1 MAAPGLILGIDPGLA
16 ATGYALLRDPAEVI
30 ACGTIKT
37 APTMGR
43 GARLL
48 HIQREIAKL
57 LTGVVIAEAALEELF
72 MGSNRTSALG
82 VAEARGAILVLLE
95 SRGIPVHE
103 YKPSQVKVTL
113 TGYGMADKTQMARML
128 AAQLRMTQSP
138 GSNHAVDAIAIA
150 ICHSRSRRVNL
161 SPGSRPVAGSAS

>member
-16 ATGYALLRDPAEVI
+16 ATGYALLRDPAEVV
-30 ACGTIKT
+30 ACGTIRT

-48 HIQREIAKL
+48 HIQREIEGL
-57 LTGVVIAEAALEELF
+57 LIGVEIGEAALEELF
-72 MGSNRTSALG
+72 MGNNRTSVLG

-103 YKPSQVKVTL
+103 YKPAQVKMTL

-128 AAQLRMTQSP
+128 AAQLRLTEAP
-138 GSNHAVDAIAIA
+138 GSDHAVDAIAIA

-161 SPGSRPVAGSAS
+161 AGSRTPR

>member
-16 ATGYALLRDPAEVI
+16 ATGYALLRDPTEVV
-30 ACGTIKT
+30 ACGTIRT

-48 HIQREIAKL
+48 HIQREIEAL
-57 LTGVVIAEAALEELF
+57 LAGVEIGEAALEELF

-95 SRGIPVHE
+95 SMGIPVHE
-103 YKPSQVKVTL
+103 YKPAQVKVTI

-128 AAQLRMTQSP
+128 AAQLRLAEDP
-138 GSNHAVDAIAIA
+138 GSDHAVDAIAIA

-161 SPGSRPVAGSAS
+161 AGLRAAP

>member
-16 ATGYALLRDPAEVI
+16 ATGYALLRDPSEVVR
-30 ACGTIKT
+30 CGTIRT
-37 APTMGR
+37 ASTMGR

-48 HIQREIAKL
+48 HIQREIEAL
-57 LTGVVIAEAALEELF
+57 LVGVEISEAALEELF
-72 MGSNRTSALG
+72 MGNNRTSALG

-103 YKPSQVKVTL
+103 YKPAQVKVTL
-113 TGYGMADKTQMARML
+113 TGYGMADKSQMARML
-128 AAQLRMTQSP
+128 AAQLRLVEPP
-138 GSNHAVDAIAIA
+138 GSDHAVDAIAIA

-161 SPGSRPVAGSAS
+161 AGSRTSR